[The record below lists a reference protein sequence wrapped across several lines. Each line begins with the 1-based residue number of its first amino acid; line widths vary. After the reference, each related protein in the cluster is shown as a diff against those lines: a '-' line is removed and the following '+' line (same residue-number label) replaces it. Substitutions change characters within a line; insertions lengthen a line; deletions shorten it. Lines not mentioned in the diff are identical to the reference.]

1 VAGIDR
7 KEKGEMMPTILRA
20 GCLGFLLF
28 VPFYA
33 LAQPGTL
40 PAVPLNP
47 PPNAP
52 WFDSSLPAS
61 QRAAALVSQMT
72 LEEKGKQLVNRA
84 AAIPRLGVPAYNWWS
99 EALHGVAIPGATTV
113 FPEPVGLAASFDPA
127 LVHQMAV
134 AISTEARVRYN
145 RERREGLYAG
155 LDFWSPNINI
165 FRDPRWGR
173 GQETYG
179 EDPFLTGQFGVAF
192 ITGLQ
197 GDDPE
202 HPRTIAT
209 PKHYAVHS
217 GPEPTRHSMDVTVSK
232 HDQIDTY
239 TPAFRAAIIDGK
251 AGSLMCAY
259 NRVNGQPACASD
271 FLLTDLLRNAWNFKG
286 YVTSDCGAIRDIYE
300 GHHFT
305 KSLAEAA
312 AVSLKHGV
320 DTDCA
325 DFGEGPVAAAKAY
338 SDAVSQGLVPQAV
351 MDQTLTRLFEARIR
365 LGMFDPAEAS
375 PYFSIPDSEMDSP
388 VHRAL
393 ALRAAR
399 ESMVLLKNDGLLP
412 LKKSM
417 KRILVVGPLADQVPV
432 LLGNYNGQP
441 SHAVTALEG
450 IRNAFPNARVTYQ
463 PGTNF
468 LRLAE
473 AVPAAALKTPDG
485 QPGVKG
491 EYFASSDLS
500 GPALM
505 TKIYPRLDFN
515 IRGSGLARA
524 IEAKG
529 AQSSRF
535 TGILI
540 PDRDGTFEIGMGTP
554 NTKLWLDDRLI
565 IDNPI
570 IPNAPPGPKTVEM
583 VLQQGHSYTLR
594 IEQTPSIGTPVRL
607 VWRHVPPHPQA
618 DAVKAAKDADVV
630 IAVVGIT
637 SALEGEEMKVDLPGF
652 QGGDRTSLDLP
663 KEEEDLQKAMKAT
676 GRKMAVVL
684 MNGSALGVNWAAA
697 HADAILDAWYPGEE
711 GGNAIGQTLAG
722 DNNPSGHLPVTFYT
736 GVDQL
741 PAFDDYAMARR
752 TYRYFTGK
760 PLYPFGHGLS
770 YTRFAYTGLKV
781 SPSLKAGDPLG
792 VDVTVKNSG
801 PRYGEAVP
809 QLYLGFPGA
818 PGQPLRALRGISR
831 LALQAGESRK
841 VHFDLSPRDLSS
853 VTEAGE
859 RVVAPGRYRISLG
872 EGQPGTGA
880 ATVAGQF
887 TVDGTVTLPQ

>member
-1 VAGIDR
+1 
-7 KEKGEMMPTILRA
+7 MLNRA
-20 GCLGFLLF
+20 NSVLLVFLF
-28 VPFYA
+28 AVPFNA
-33 LAQPGTL
+33 VAQPGTL

-52 WFDSSLPAS
+52 WFNTSLPVE
-61 QRAAALVSQMT
+61 QRVEALVSQMT

-84 AAIPRLGVPAYNWWS
+84 SAIPRLGVPAYNWWS

-127 LVHQMAV
+127 LVHEMAG

-145 RERREGLYAG
+145 RERRDGLYAG

-179 EDPFLTGQFGVAF
+179 EDPFLTAQFGVAF

-217 GPEPTRHSMDVTVSK
+217 GPEPTRHTMDIAISK

-239 TPAFRAAIIDGK
+239 TPAFRAAIVDGK

-259 NRVNGQPACASD
+259 NRVNGQPACAND

-286 YVTSDCGAIRDIYE
+286 YVTSDCAAIRDIYE

-325 DFGEGPVAAAKAY
+325 DFGEGPAAAAKAY
-338 SDAVSQGLVPQAV
+338 SDAVSQGLVGQSV
-351 MDQTLTRLFEARIR
+351 MDQSLTRLFAARIR
-365 LGMFDPAEAS
+365 MGMFDPPESS
-375 PYFSIPDSEMDSP
+375 PYFNIPDGEMDSP
-388 VHRAL
+388 THRAL
-393 ALRAAR
+393 ALRGAR

-412 LKKSM
+412 LKKSV

-441 SHAVTALEG
+441 SRAVTALEG
-450 IRNAFPNARVTYQ
+450 VRAAFPGSQVTFE

-468 LRLAE
+468 LRLAD
-473 AVPAAALKTPDG
+473 AVPTQALKTPDG
-485 QPGVKG
+485 QPGVKA
-491 EYFASSDLS
+491 EYFASTDLS
-500 GPALM
+500 GTPLL
-505 TKIYPRLDFN
+505 TKIDARLDFAL
-515 IRGSGLARA
+515 RGSAAARA
-524 IEAKG
+524 VVAPG
-529 AQSSRF
+529 VRSSRF
-535 TGILI
+535 SGTLT
-540 PDRDGTFEIGMGTP
+540 PDQGGTYEIGMATA
-554 NTKLWLDDRLI
+554 NTKLWLDDTLVV
-565 IDNPI
+565 DNTVSQDTQR
-570 IPNAPPGPKTVEM
+570 GPKTIEM
-583 VLQQGHSYTLR
+583 PLQQGHAYVLR
-594 IEQTPSIGTPVRL
+594 IEQTPSPGTPVRL
-607 VWRHVPPHPQA
+607 VWRHVIPDPQA

-637 SALEGEEMKVDLPGF
+637 SQLEGEEMNVNVPGF
-652 QGGDRTSLDLP
+652 KGGDRTSLDLP
-663 KEEEDLQKAMKAT
+663 KEEEDLLKAVKAT

-684 MNGSALGVNWAAA
+684 MNGSALSVNWAAQN
-697 HADAILDAWYPGEE
+697 ADAILDAWYPGEE
-711 GGNAIGQTLAG
+711 GGTAIAQTLAG
-722 DNNPSGHLPVTFYT
+722 DNNPSGHLPVTFYA

-741 PAFDDYAMARR
+741 PAFDDYAMANR
-752 TYRYFTGK
+752 TYRYFNGK

-770 YTRFAYTGLKV
+770 YTRFTYSGLKV
-781 SPSLKAGDPLG
+781 APSLKAGDQLG
-792 VDVTVKNSG
+792 VDVTVKNTG
-801 PRYGEAVP
+801 DRYGEAVG
-809 QLYLGFPGA
+809 QLYLGFPGQA
-818 PGQPLRALRGISR
+818 GQPLRALRGMR
-831 LALQAGESRK
+831 RVALKVGESRTI
-841 VHFDLSPRDLSS
+841 HFDLSSRDLSS
-853 VTEAGE
+853 VTAAGD
-859 RVVAPGRYRISLG
+859 RVVAPGAYRITIG

-880 ATVAGQF
+880 AVVEGKFTVAG
-887 TVDGTVTLPQ
+887 TEALPQ

>member
-1 VAGIDR
+1 MLNYTKAV
-7 KEKGEMMPTILRA
+7 
-20 GCLGFLLF
+20 FLSVLLT
-28 VPFYA
+28 VPFKA

-52 WFDSSLPAS
+52 WFNASLPVE
-61 QRAAALVSQMT
+61 QRAQALVSQMT

-84 AAIPRLGVPAYNWWS
+84 SAIPRLGVPAYNWWS

-127 LVHQMAV
+127 LVHEMAV

-179 EDPFLTGQFGVAF
+179 EDPFLTAQFGVAF

-197 GDDPE
+197 GGDPE

-209 PKHYAVHS
+209 PKHFAVHS
-217 GPEPTRHSMDVTVSK
+217 GPEPTRHAMDVTVSK
-232 HDQIDTY
+232 HDEVDTY
-239 TPAFRAAIIDGK
+239 TPAFRAAIVDGK

-271 FLLTDLLRNAWNFKG
+271 FLLTDLLRDAWNFKG

-325 DFGEGPVAAAKAY
+325 DFGEGPVAGAKAY
-338 SDAVSQGLVPQAV
+338 SDAVSLGLVPQSV
-351 MDQTLTRLFEARIR
+351 MDQSLTRLFEARIR
-365 LGMFDPAEAS
+365 MGMFDPPEAS
-375 PYFSIPDSEMDSP
+375 PHFSIPDSEMDSP
-388 VHRAL
+388 THRAL
-393 ALRAAR
+393 TLRAAR
-399 ESMVLLKNDGLLP
+399 ESLVLLKNNGLLP
-412 LKKSM
+412 LKKSV

-441 SHAVTALEG
+441 SHAVTALDG
-450 IRNAFPNARVTYQ
+450 IKAGFPDARVTFQ

-468 LRLAE
+468 LRLAD
-473 AVPAAALKTPDG
+473 AVPASALKTPDG

-500 GPALM
+500 GTPLL
-505 TKIYPRLDFN
+505 TKTYARLDFA

-524 IEAKG
+524 IEAQG
-529 AQSSRF
+529 AKSSRF
-535 TGILI
+535 SGTLT
-540 PDRDGTFEIGMGTP
+540 PDQGGTYEIGMGTP
-554 NTKLWLDDRLI
+554 NTKLWLDDKLI
-565 IDNPI
+565 VDNTV
-570 IPNAPPGPKTVEM
+570 NQDTQRGPKTIEM
-583 VLQQGHSYTLR
+583 PLQKDHAYTLR

-607 VWRHVPPHPQA
+607 MWRHVIADPQA
-618 DAVKAAKDADVV
+618 DAVRAAQDADVV

-637 SALEGEEMKVDLPGF
+637 SQLEGEEMNVNLPGF
-652 QGGDRTSLDLP
+652 KGGDRTSLDLP
-663 KEEEDLQKAMKAT
+663 KDEEDLLKAMKAT
-676 GRKMAVVL
+676 GRKMVVVL

-697 HADAILDAWYPGEE
+697 NADAILDAWYPGEE
-711 GGNAIGQTLAG
+711 GGSAIGQTLAG

-736 GVDQL
+736 GVEQL
-741 PAFDDYAMARR
+741 PAFDDYSMAGR

-770 YTRFAYTGLKV
+770 YTRFAYSGLKV
-781 SPSLKAGDPLG
+781 APSLKAGEQLG
-792 VDVTVKNSG
+792 VDVTVKNAG
-801 PRYGEAVP
+801 PRYGEAVA
-809 QLYLGFPGA
+809 QLYLAFPGA
-818 PGQPLRALRGISR
+818 AGQPLRALRGVR
-831 LALQAGESRK
+831 RVALQAGESRNI
-841 VHFDLSPRDLSS
+841 HFDLTPRDLSS
-853 VTEAGE
+853 VTVSGDC
-859 RVVAPGRYRISLG
+859 VVAPGDYRITVG

-880 ATVAGQF
+880 AIVAGKF
-887 TVDGTVTLPQ
+887 RIAGTTTLPQ

>member
-1 VAGIDR
+1 
-7 KEKGEMMPTILRA
+7 MLNRA
-20 GCLGFLLF
+20 NFVLLGFLLA
-28 VPFYA
+28 VPLNA
-33 LAQPGTL
+33 VAQPGTL

-52 WFDSSLPAS
+52 WFNTSLS
-61 QRAAALVSQMT
+61 VEERAGALVSQMT
-72 LEEKGKQLVNRA
+72 LEEKGRQLVNRA
-84 AAIPRLGVPAYNWWS
+84 SAIPRLGVPAYNWWS

-127 LVHQMAV
+127 LVHEMAI

-179 EDPFLTGQFGVAF
+179 EDPFLTARFGVAF

-217 GPEPTRHSMDVTVSK
+217 GPEPTRHTMDVAISK

-239 TPAFRAAIIDGK
+239 TPAFRAAIVDGK

-271 FLLTDLLRNAWNFKG
+271 FLLNDLLRGAWNFKG
-286 YVTSDCGAIRDIYE
+286 YVTSDCAAIRDIYE

-305 KSLAEAA
+305 KSLPEAM

-325 DFGEGPVAAAKAY
+325 DFGEGPVVAAQAY
-338 SDAVSQGLVPQAV
+338 SDAVSQGLVPQSV
-351 MDQTLTRLFEARIR
+351 MDQSLTRLFAARIR
-365 LGMFDPAEAS
+365 MGMFDPPEAS
-375 PYFSIPDSEMDSP
+375 PYASIPDSEMDSP
-388 VHRAL
+388 AHRAL
-393 ALRAAR
+393 ALRASR
-399 ESMVLLKNDGLLP
+399 ETMVLLKNNGLLP
-412 LKKSM
+412 LSKSM

-432 LLGNYNGQP
+432 MLGNYNGQP
-441 SHAVTALEG
+441 SHAVTALDG
-450 IRNAFPNARVTYQ
+450 IRAAFPASQVTYE

-468 LRLAE
+468 LRLAD
-473 AVPAAALKTPDG
+473 AVPASALKTPDG

-500 GPALM
+500 GTPLL
-505 TKIYPRLDFN
+505 TKVYPRLDFN

-524 IEAKG
+524 IEAQG
-529 AQSSRF
+529 AKSSRF
-535 TGILI
+535 S
-540 PDRDGTFEIGMGTP
+540 GTLTADQSGSFEIGMATP
-554 NTKLWLDDRLI
+554 NTKLWLDGTLI
-565 IDNPI
+565 VDNTI
-570 IPNAPPGPKTVEM
+570 NQDTQRGPKTVEM
-583 VLQQGHSYTLR
+583 PLQKGHTYSLR

-607 VWRHVPPHPQA
+607 VWRHVIPDPQA

-637 SALEGEEMKVDLPGF
+637 SQLEGEEMNVNVPGF
-652 QGGDRTSLDLP
+652 KGGDRTSLDLP
-663 KEEEDLQKAMKAT
+663 KDEEDLLKAVKAT

-684 MNGSALGVNWAAA
+684 MNGSALSVNWAAQN
-697 HADAILDAWYPGEE
+697 ADAILDAWYPGEE
-711 GGNAIGQTLAG
+711 GGTAIAQTLTG
-722 DNNPSGHLPVTFYT
+722 DNDPSGHLPVTFYT

-741 PAFDDYAMARR
+741 PAFEDYSMANR
-752 TYRYFTGK
+752 TYRYFSGK
-760 PLYPFGHGLS
+760 ALYPFGHGLS
-770 YTRFAYTGLKV
+770 YTRFAYSGLKV
-781 SPSLKAGDPLG
+781 APSLKAGDQLR

-801 PRYGEAVP
+801 GRSGEAVP

-818 PGQPLRALRGISR
+818 AGQPLRALRGINR
-831 LALQAGESRK
+831 VALQVGESRTL
-841 VHFDLSPRDLSS
+841 HFDLSARDLSS
-853 VTEAGE
+853 VTDAGD
-859 RVVAPGRYRISLG
+859 RVVAPGAYQISVG

-880 ATVAGQF
+880 AIVQGKF
-887 TVDGTVTLPQ
+887 TVTGTAALPQ

>member
-1 VAGIDR
+1 
-7 KEKGEMMPTILRA
+7 MLSRA
-20 GCLGFLLF
+20 NSVLLGFLLA
-28 VPFYA
+28 VPLNA
-33 LAQPGTL
+33 TAQPGTL

-52 WFDSSLPAS
+52 WFNTSLS
-61 QRAAALVSQMT
+61 VEERAGALVSQMT
-72 LEEKGKQLVNRA
+72 LEEKGRQLVNRA
-84 AAIPRLGVPAYNWWS
+84 SAIPRLGVPAYNWWS

-127 LVHQMAV
+127 LVHEMAI

-179 EDPFLTGQFGVAF
+179 EDPFLTARFGVAF

-217 GPEPTRHSMDVTVSK
+217 GPEPTRHTMDVAISK

-239 TPAFRAAIIDGK
+239 TPAFRAAIVDGK

-271 FLLTDLLRNAWNFKG
+271 FLLNDLLRGAWNFKG
-286 YVTSDCGAIRDIYE
+286 YVTSDCAAIRDIYE

-305 KSLAEAA
+305 KSLPEAM

-325 DFGEGPVAAAKAY
+325 DFGEGPVVAAQAY
-338 SDAVSQGLVPQAV
+338 SDAVSQGLVPQSV
-351 MDQTLTRLFEARIR
+351 MDQSLTRLFAARIR
-365 LGMFDPAEAS
+365 MGMFDPPEAS
-375 PYFSIPDSEMDSP
+375 PYASIPDSEMDSP
-388 VHRAL
+388 AHRAL
-393 ALRAAR
+393 ALRASR
-399 ESMVLLKNDGLLP
+399 ETMVLLKNNGLLP
-412 LKKSM
+412 LSKSM

-432 LLGNYNGQP
+432 MLGNYNGQP
-441 SHAVTALEG
+441 SHAVTALDG
-450 IRNAFPNARVTYQ
+450 IRAAFPASQVTYE

-468 LRLAE
+468 LRLAD
-473 AVPAAALKTPDG
+473 AVPGSALKTPDG

-500 GPALM
+500 GTPLL
-505 TKIYPRLDFN
+505 TKVYPRLDFN

-524 IEAKG
+524 IEAQG
-529 AQSSRF
+529 AKSSRF
-535 TGILI
+535 SGTLT
-540 PDRDGTFEIGMGTP
+540 PDQSGSFEIGMATP
-554 NTKLWLDDRLI
+554 NTKLWLDGTLI
-565 IDNPI
+565 VDNTI
-570 IPNAPPGPKTVEM
+570 NQDTQRGPKTVEM
-583 VLQQGHSYTLR
+583 PLQKGHTYSLR

-607 VWRHVPPHPQA
+607 VWRHVIPDPQA

-637 SALEGEEMKVDLPGF
+637 SQLEGEEMNVNVPGF
-652 QGGDRTSLDLP
+652 KGGDRTSLDLP
-663 KEEEDLQKAMKAT
+663 KDEEDLLKAVKAT

-684 MNGSALGVNWAAA
+684 MNGSALSVNWAAQN
-697 HADAILDAWYPGEE
+697 ADAILDAWYPGEE
-711 GGNAIGQTLAG
+711 GGTAIAQTLTG

-741 PAFDDYAMARR
+741 PAFEDYSMANR
-752 TYRYFTGK
+752 TYRYFSGK
-760 PLYPFGHGLS
+760 ALYPFGHGLS
-770 YTRFAYTGLKV
+770 YTRFAYSGLKV
-781 SPSLKAGDPLG
+781 APSLKAGDQLR

-801 PRYGEAVP
+801 GRSGEAVP

-818 PGQPLRALRGISR
+818 AGQPLRALRGINR
-831 LALQAGESRK
+831 VALQAGESRTI
-841 VHFDLSPRDLSS
+841 HFDLSARDLSS
-853 VTEAGE
+853 VTDAGD
-859 RVVAPGRYRISLG
+859 RVVAPGAYQISVG

-880 ATVAGQF
+880 AIVQGKF
-887 TVDGTVTLPQ
+887 TVTGTAALPQ

>member
-1 VAGIDR
+1 
-7 KEKGEMMPTILRA
+7 MLNRA
-20 GCLGFLLF
+20 NSVLLGFLLA
-28 VPFYA
+28 VPFQA
-33 LAQPGTL
+33 MAQPGPL

-52 WFDSSLPAS
+52 WFNTGLPVE
-61 QRAAALVSQMT
+61 QRAEALVSQMT

-84 AAIPRLGVPAYNWWS
+84 SAIPRLGVPAYNWWS

-113 FPEPVGLAASFDPA
+113 FPEPVGLAASFDPV
-127 LVHQMAV
+127 LVHEMAV

-179 EDPFLTGQFGVAF
+179 EDPFLTAQFGVAF

-217 GPEPTRHSMDVTVSK
+217 GPEPTRHTMDVAISK

-239 TPAFRAAIIDGK
+239 TPAFRAAIVDGK

-259 NRVNGQPACASD
+259 NRVNGQPACAND

-286 YVTSDCGAIRDIYE
+286 YVTSDCAAIRDIYQ

-305 KSLAEAA
+305 KSLEEAA

-325 DFGEGPVAAAKAY
+325 DFGEGPAVAAKAY
-338 SDAVSQGLVPQAV
+338 SDAVSQGLVPQSV
-351 MDQTLTRLFEARIR
+351 MDQSLNRLFAARIR
-365 LGMFDPAEAS
+365 MGMFDPPEAS
-375 PYFSIPDSEMDSP
+375 PYANIPDSEMDSP
-388 VHRAL
+388 AHRAL

-399 ESMVLLKNDGLLP
+399 ESMVLLKNNGLLP
-412 LKKSM
+412 LKKST

-441 SHAVTALEG
+441 SHAVTALDG
-450 IRNAFPNARVTYQ
+450 IKAAFPGSQVTYE

-468 LRLAE
+468 LQLAD
-473 AVPAAALKTPDG
+473 AVPASALKTPDG

-500 GPALM
+500 GAPLL
-505 TKIYPRLDFN
+505 TKVYARLDFN

-524 IEAKG
+524 IEAQG
-529 AQSSRF
+529 AKSSRF
-535 TGILI
+535 SGTLT
-540 PDRDGTFEIGMGTP
+540 PDQSGTFEIGMATP
-554 NTKLWLDDRLI
+554 NTKLWLDDKLI
-565 IDNPI
+565 VDNAI
-570 IPNAPPGPKTVEM
+570 TENAPPGPKTIEM
-583 VLQQGHSYTLR
+583 PLQKGHSYSLR

-607 VWRHVPPHPQA
+607 VWRHVVPDPQA

-637 SALEGEEMKVDLPGF
+637 SALEGEEMKVNLPGF
-652 QGGDRTSLDLP
+652 KGGDRTSLDLP
-663 KEEEDLQKAMKAT
+663 KDEEDLLKAMKAT

-684 MNGSALGVNWAAA
+684 MNGSALSVNWAAKN
-697 HADAILDAWYPGEE
+697 ADAILDAWYPGEE
-711 GGNAIGQTLAG
+711 GGTAIAQTLTG

-741 PAFDDYAMARR
+741 PAFEDYSMANR
-752 TYRYFTGK
+752 TYRYFNGK

-770 YTRFAYTGLKV
+770 FTRFAYSGLKLA
-781 SPSLKAGDPLG
+781 SSLKAGDQLG

-801 PRYGEAVP
+801 ARSGEAVP

-818 PGQPLRALRGISR
+818 AGQPLRALRGMSHV
-831 LALQAGESRK
+831 ALKAGESRTI
-841 VHFDLSPRDLSS
+841 HFDLSARDLSS
-853 VTEAGE
+853 VTAAGD
-859 RVVAPGRYRISLG
+859 RVVAPGVYRISIG
-872 EGQPGTGA
+872 EGQPDTGA
-880 ATVAGQF
+880 AIVEGKFNVT
-887 TVDGTVTLPQ
+887 GTAPLPQ

>member
-1 VAGIDR
+1 
-7 KEKGEMMPTILRA
+7 MLSRA
-20 GCLGFLLF
+20 NSVLLGFLLA
-28 VPFYA
+28 VPLNA
-33 LAQPGTL
+33 TAQPGTL

-52 WFDSSLPAS
+52 WFNTSLS
-61 QRAAALVSQMT
+61 VEERAGALVSQMT
-72 LEEKGKQLVNRA
+72 LEEKGRQLVNRA
-84 AAIPRLGVPAYNWWS
+84 SAIPRLGVPAYNWWS

-127 LVHQMAV
+127 LVHEMAI

-179 EDPFLTGQFGVAF
+179 EDPFLTARFGVAF

-217 GPEPTRHSMDVTVSK
+217 GPEPTRHTMDVAISK

-239 TPAFRAAIIDGK
+239 TPAFRAAIVDGK

-259 NRVNGQPACASD
+259 NRVNGQPACAND
-271 FLLTDLLRNAWNFKG
+271 FLLNDLLRGAWNFKG
-286 YVTSDCGAIRDIYE
+286 YVTSDCAAIRDIYE

-305 KSLAEAA
+305 KSLPEAM

-325 DFGEGPVAAAKAY
+325 DFGEGPVVAAQAY
-338 SDAVSQGLVPQAV
+338 SDAVSQGLVPQSV
-351 MDQTLTRLFEARIR
+351 MDQSLTRLFAARIR
-365 LGMFDPAEAS
+365 MGMFDPPEAS
-375 PYFSIPDSEMDSP
+375 PYASIPDSEMDSP
-388 VHRAL
+388 AHRAL
-393 ALRAAR
+393 ALRASR
-399 ESMVLLKNDGLLP
+399 ETMVLLKNNGLLP
-412 LKKSM
+412 LSKSM

-432 LLGNYNGQP
+432 MLGNYNGQP
-441 SHAVTALEG
+441 SHAVTALDG
-450 IRNAFPNARVTYQ
+450 IRAAFPGSQVTYE

-468 LRLAE
+468 LRLAD
-473 AVPAAALKTPDG
+473 AVPGSALKTPDG

-500 GPALM
+500 GTPLL
-505 TKIYPRLDFN
+505 TKVYARLDFN

-524 IEAKG
+524 IEAQG
-529 AQSSRF
+529 AKSSRF
-535 TGILI
+535 TGTLT
-540 PDRDGTFEIGMGTP
+540 PDQSGTFEIGMGTP
-554 NTKLWLDDRLI
+554 NTKLWLDDKLI
-565 IDNPI
+565 VDNAI
-570 IPNAPPGPKTVEM
+570 TENAPPGPKTIEM
-583 VLQQGHSYTLR
+583 PLQKGHSYVLR

-607 VWRHVPPHPQA
+607 VWRPVIPDPQA

-637 SALEGEEMKVDLPGF
+637 SALEGEEMKVNLPGF
-652 QGGDRTSLDLP
+652 KGGDRTSLDLP
-663 KEEEDLQKAMKAT
+663 KDEEDLLKAVKAT

-684 MNGSALGVNWAAA
+684 MNGSALSVNWAA
-697 HADAILDAWYPGEE
+697 HNADAILDAWYPGEE
-711 GGNAIGQTLAG
+711 GGTAIAQTLAG
-722 DNNPSGHLPVTFYT
+722 NNNPSGHLPVTFYT

-741 PAFDDYAMARR
+741 PAFDDYAMTNR
-752 TYRYFTGK
+752 TYRYFGGK

-770 YTRFAYTGLKV
+770 YTRFTYSGLKV
-781 SPSLKAGDPLG
+781 APSLRAGDQLG
-792 VDVTVKNSG
+792 VDVTVKNTG
-801 PRYGEAVP
+801 GRYGEAVG

-818 PGQPLRALRGISR
+818 AGQPLRALRGVSR
-831 LALQAGESRK
+831 AALQAGESRRI
-841 VHFDLSPRDLSS
+841 HFDLSARDLSS
-853 VTEAGE
+853 VTAAGD
-859 RVVAPGRYRISLG
+859 RVVAPGAYRISVG

-880 ATVAGQF
+880 AVVEGKFTVAG
-887 TVDGTVTLPQ
+887 TAALPQ

>member
-1 VAGIDR
+1 
-7 KEKGEMMPTILRA
+7 MLNRA
-20 GCLGFLLF
+20 KPVFLGLLLAIPLNAF
-28 VPFYA
+28 
-33 LAQPGTL
+33 AQPGTL

-52 WFDSSLPAS
+52 WFNTSLPVE
-61 QRAAALVSQMT
+61 QRAEALVSQMT

-84 AAIPRLGVPAYNWWS
+84 GAIPRLGVPAYNWWS

-127 LVHQMAV
+127 LVHEMAI

-179 EDPFLTGQFGVAF
+179 EDPFLTAQFGVAF

-209 PKHYAVHS
+209 PKHFAVHS
-217 GPEPTRHSMDVTVSK
+217 GPEPSRHSMDVVVSK

-239 TPAFRAAIIDGK
+239 TPAFRAAIVDGK

-259 NRVNGQPACASD
+259 NRVNGQPACAND

-325 DFGEGPVAAAKAY
+325 DFGEGPVAGAKAY
-338 SDAVSQGLVPQAV
+338 SDAVSQGLVPQSV
-351 MDQTLTRLFEARIR
+351 MDQSLTRLFSARIR
-365 LGMFDPAEAS
+365 LGMFDPSQAS
-375 PYFSIPDSEMDSP
+375 PYASIPDSEMDSP

-412 LKKSM
+412 LKRSV

-441 SHAVTALEG
+441 SHAVTALDG
-450 IRNAFPNARVTYQ
+450 IRAAFPGSRVTYE

-468 LRLAE
+468 LRLTD
-473 AVPAAALKTPDG
+473 AVPASALKTPDG
-485 QPGVKG
+485 QPGVRA
-491 EYFASSDLS
+491 EYFASTDLS
-500 GPALM
+500 GTPLL
-505 TKIYPRLDFN
+505 TKVDARLDFAL
-515 IRGSGLARA
+515 RGPAAARA
-524 IEAKG
+524 VEAPDAK
-529 AQSSRF
+529 SSRF
-535 TGILI
+535 SGTLT
-540 PDRDGTFEIGMGTP
+540 PDQSGTYEIGLSTS
-554 NTKLWLDDRLI
+554 NTRLWLDDKLVV
-565 IDNPI
+565 DN
-570 IPNAPPGPKTVEM
+570 AVSQSTQRGPKTIEM
-583 VLQQGHSYTLR
+583 PLQKDHAYTLR
-594 IEQTPSIGTPVRL
+594 IEQTPSAGTPVRL
-607 VWRHVPPHPQA
+607 VWRHVIPDPLA
-618 DAVKAAKDADVV
+618 DAVKAAKGADVV

-637 SALEGEEMKVDLPGF
+637 SQLEGEEMNINLPGF
-652 QGGDRTSLDLP
+652 KGGDRTSLDLP
-663 KEEEDLQKAMKAT
+663 KDEEDLLKAVKAT

-684 MNGSALGVNWAAA
+684 MNGSALSVNWSARN
-697 HADAILDAWYPGEE
+697 ADAILDAWYSGEE

-722 DNNPSGHLPVTFYT
+722 DNDPSGHLPVTFYT
-736 GVDQL
+736 GIDQL
-741 PAFDDYAMARR
+741 PAFDDYSMANR
-752 TYRYFTGK
+752 TYRYFSGK

-770 YTRFAYTGLKV
+770 YTRFAYSGLKAV
-781 SPSLKAGDPLG
+781 PSLKAGDPLG
-792 VDVTVKNSG
+792 VDVTVKNAG
-801 PRYGEAVP
+801 ARYGEAVP
-809 QLYLGFPGA
+809 QLYLGFPGTA
-818 PGQPLRALRGISR
+818 GQPLRALRGMSR
-831 LALQAGESRK
+831 VALKVGESRK
-841 VHFDLSPRDLSS
+841 IHFELSPRDLSS
-853 VTEAGE
+853 VTVAGD
-859 RVVAPGRYRISLG
+859 RIVAPGAYRITVG

-880 ATVAGQF
+880 VTVEGKI
-887 TVDGTVTLPQ
+887 TITGTAALPQ

>member
-1 VAGIDR
+1 MLSRTRAVFLGLLLV
-7 KEKGEMMPTILRA
+7 MPLKA
-20 GCLGFLLF
+20 S
-28 VPFYA
+28 
-33 LAQPGTL
+33 AQPGTL

-52 WFDSSLPAS
+52 WFDTNLSVAR
-61 QRAAALVSQMT
+61 RAEALVSQMT

-84 AAIPRLGVPAYNWWS
+84 SAIPRLGVPAYNWWS

-127 LVHQMAV
+127 LVHEMAV

-179 EDPFLTGQFGVAF
+179 EDPFLTAQFGVAF

-197 GDDPE
+197 GDDSE

-209 PKHYAVHS
+209 PKHFAVHS
-217 GPEPTRHSMDVTVSK
+217 GPEPTRHTMDVAVSK

-239 TPAFRAAIIDGK
+239 TPAFRAAIVDGK

-271 FLLTDLLRNAWNFKG
+271 FLLSDLLRNAWDFKG

-325 DFGEGPVAAAKAY
+325 DFGEGPIAGAKAY
-338 SDAVSQGLVPQAV
+338 SDAVSQGLVPQSM
-351 MDQTLTRLFEARIR
+351 MDQSLTRLFEARIR
-365 LGMFDPAEAS
+365 MGMFDPPEAS
-375 PYFSIPDSEMDSP
+375 PYFAIPDSEMDSP
-388 VHRAL
+388 THRAL

-412 LKKSM
+412 LKKSV
-417 KRILVVGPLADQVPV
+417 KHILVVGPLADQVPV

-441 SHAVTALEG
+441 SHAVTALDG
-450 IRNAFPNARVTYQ
+450 IKAAFPDASVTFQ

-468 LRLAE
+468 LRLAD
-473 AVPAAALKTPDG
+473 AVPGSALKTPDG
-485 QPGVKG
+485 QPGVKA

-500 GPALM
+500 GMPLL
-505 TKIYPRLDFN
+505 TKVYARLDFS
-515 IRGSGLARA
+515 IRGSGLGRA
-524 IEAKG
+524 IEAQG
-529 AQSSRF
+529 AKSSRF
-535 TGILI
+535 S
-540 PDRDGTFEIGMGTP
+540 GTLTPEQGGTYEIGLGTP
-554 NTKLWLDDRLI
+554 DTKLWLDDKLI
-565 IDNPI
+565 VDNTV
-570 IPNAPPGPKTVEM
+570 NQDTQRGPKTIEM
-583 VLQQGHSYTLR
+583 PLQKDHAYTLR

-607 VWRHVPPHPQA
+607 VWRHVIADPRA

-630 IAVVGIT
+630 IAIVGIT
-637 SALEGEEMKVDLPGF
+637 SQLEGEEMNVNLPGF
-652 QGGDRTSLDLP
+652 KGGDRTSLDLP
-663 KEEEDLQKAMKAT
+663 KDEEDLLRTMKAT

-684 MNGSALGVNWAAA
+684 MNGSALGVNWAAKN
-697 HADAILDAWYPGEE
+697 ADTILDAWYSGEE

-741 PAFDDYAMARR
+741 PPFDDYSMANR
-752 TYRYFTGK
+752 TYRYFIGK

-770 YTRFAYTGLKV
+770 YTRFSYSELKMV
-781 SPSLKAGDPLG
+781 PSLKAGDPLG
-792 VDVTVKNSG
+792 VDVTVKNVG
-801 PRYGEAVP
+801 TRYGEAVP

-818 PGQPLRALRGISR
+818 AGQPIRALRGIGR
-831 LALQAGESRK
+831 VALQAGESRK
-841 VHFDLSPRDLSS
+841 VHFELNDRDLSS
-853 VTEAGE
+853 VTVAGD
-859 RVVAPGRYRISLG
+859 RIVAPGAYRITVG

-880 ATVAGQF
+880 AIVQGQL
-887 TVDGTVTLPQ
+887 VVSGMAALPQ

>member
-1 VAGIDR
+1 MLNR
-7 KEKGEMMPTILRA
+7 TRA
-20 GCLGFLLF
+20 VFLGFLLA
-28 VPFYA
+28 VPFQA

-52 WFDSSLPAS
+52 WFNTGLPAE
-61 QRAAALVSQMT
+61 QRAQALVSQMT

-113 FPEPVGLAASFDPA
+113 FPEPMGLASSFDPA
-127 LVHQMAV
+127 LAHEMAV

-179 EDPFLTGQFGVAF
+179 EDPFLTAQFGVAF

-197 GDDPE
+197 GNDPE

-209 PKHYAVHS
+209 PKHFAVHS
-217 GPEPTRHSMDVTVSK
+217 GPEPTRHAMDVAVSK
-232 HDQIDTY
+232 HDQVDTY
-239 TPAFRAAIIDGK
+239 TPAFRAAILDGK

-325 DFGEGPVAAAKAY
+325 DFGEGPVAGAQAY
-338 SDAVSQGLVPQAV
+338 SDAVSQGLVPQSV
-351 MDQTLTRLFEARIR
+351 MDQSLTRLFEARIR
-365 LGMFDPAEAS
+365 MGMFDPPEAS

-388 VHRAL
+388 AHRAL

-399 ESMVLLKNDGLLP
+399 ESMVLLKNNGLLP
-412 LKKSM
+412 LKKSV

-441 SHAVTALEG
+441 SHAVTALDG
-450 IRNAFPNARVTYQ
+450 IRAAFPGASVAYE

-468 LRLAE
+468 LRLAD
-473 AVPAAALKTPDG
+473 AVPASALKTPDG

-500 GPALM
+500 GTPLL
-505 TKIYPRLDFN
+505 TKVYARLDFN

-535 TGILI
+535 TGTLT
-540 PDRDGTFEIGMGTP
+540 PDQSGTYEIGMATP
-554 NTKLWLDDRLI
+554 NTKLWLDDKLI
-565 IDNPI
+565 VDNPI
-570 IPNAPPGPKTVEM
+570 IPNAPPGPKTIEM
-583 VLQQGHSYTLR
+583 PLQQGHTYTLR

-607 VWRHVPPHPQA
+607 VWRHVPPNPQA
-618 DAVKAAKDADVV
+618 DAVKAAEDADVV

-637 SALEGEEMKVDLPGF
+637 SALEGEEMKVNLPGF

-663 KEEEDLQKAMKAT
+663 KDEEDLLKAVKAT

-684 MNGSALGVNWAAA
+684 MNGSALSVNWAARN
-697 HADAILDAWYPGEE
+697 ADAILDAWYSGEE

-741 PAFDDYAMARR
+741 PAFDDYSMSNR
-752 TYRYFTGK
+752 TYRYFSGK

-770 YTRFAYTGLKV
+770 YTRFAYSGLKV
-781 SPSLKAGDPLG
+781 APSIKAGGSLA
-792 VDVTVKNSG
+792 VDVTVKNAG
-801 PRYGEAVP
+801 TRYGEAVS

-818 PGQPLRALRGISR
+818 AGQPIRALRGINR
-831 LALQAGESRK
+831 VALQAGESRK
-841 VHFDLSPRDLSS
+841 VHFDLSARDLSS
-853 VTEAGE
+853 VTAAGD
-859 RVVAPGRYRISLG
+859 RLVAPGAYRIAIG
-872 EGQPGTGA
+872 EGQPGAGAVTVETKLTITGTA
-880 ATVAGQF
+880 P
-887 TVDGTVTLPQ
+887 LPQ

>member
-1 VAGIDR
+1 MRNRTKTVFITLALTL
-7 KEKGEMMPTILRA
+7 PLN
-20 GCLGFLLF
+20 
-28 VPFYA
+28 A

-52 WFDSSLPAS
+52 WFNTTLSPE

-113 FPEPVGLAASFDPA
+113 FPEPVGLAASFDPV
-127 LVHQMAV
+127 LVHQMAI

-179 EDPFLTGQFGVAF
+179 EDPFLTAQMGVAF

-197 GDDPE
+197 GDDPA

-217 GPEPTRHSMDVTVSK
+217 GPEPTRHSMDVAVSK

-239 TPAFRAAIIDGK
+239 TAAFRAAIVDGR

-259 NRVNGQPACASD
+259 NRVNGQPACAND

-325 DFGEGPVAAAKAY
+325 DFGEGPVAGAKAY
-338 SDAVSQGLVPQAV
+338 SDAIAQGLAPQAV
-351 MDQTLTRLFEARIR
+351 MDESLNRLFTARIR
-365 LGMFDPAEAS
+365 LGMFDPPEAS
-375 PYFSIPDSEMDSP
+375 PYASIPDSEMDSP
-388 VHRAL
+388 THRAL

-399 ESMVLLKNDGLLP
+399 ETMVLLKNNGLLP
-412 LKKSM
+412 LKKSV

-441 SHAVTALEG
+441 SHAVTALDG
-450 IRNAFPNARVTYQ
+450 IKAAFPDSQVTYQ

-468 LRLAE
+468 LRLAD
-473 AVPAAALKTPDG
+473 AVPASALKTPDG

-491 EYFASSDLS
+491 EYFASTDLTGS
-500 GPALM
+500 PLM
-505 TKIYPRLDFN
+505 TKVYPRLDFN

-524 IEAKG
+524 IEAQG
-529 AQSSRF
+529 ARSSRF
-535 TGILI
+535 TGTLT
-540 PDRDGTFEIGMGTP
+540 PDQSGTYEIGMGTP
-554 NTKLWLDDRLI
+554 NTKLWLDDKLI
-565 IDNPI
+565 VDNTV
-570 IPNAPPGPKTVEM
+570 NQDTQRGPKTIEM
-583 VLQQGHSYTLR
+583 PLQQGHVYALR

-607 VWRHVPPHPQA
+607 VWRHVIADPQS
-618 DAVKAAKDADVV
+618 DAVRAAKNADVV

-637 SALEGEEMKVDLPGF
+637 SQLEGEEMNVNLPGF
-652 QGGDRTSLDLP
+652 KGGDRTGLDLP
-663 KEEEDLQKAMKAT
+663 KDEEDLLKAVKAT

-684 MNGSALGVNWAAA
+684 MNGSALGVNWAAKN
-697 HADAILDAWYPGEE
+697 ADAILDAWYPGEE

-741 PAFDDYAMARR
+741 PAFDDYSMANR
-752 TYRYFTGK
+752 TYRYFKGK

-781 SPSLKAGDPLG
+781 APSLRAGEQLA
-792 VDVTVKNSG
+792 VDVTVKNVG

-809 QLYLGFPGA
+809 QLYLNFPGA
-818 PGQPLRALRGISR
+818 AGQPLRALRGMSR
-831 LALQAGESRK
+831 VALQAGESRK
-841 VHFDLSPRDLSS
+841 IHFNLDARDLSS
-853 VTEAGE
+853 VTMEGD
-859 RVVAPGRYRISLG
+859 RVVAPGVYRITVG

-880 ATVAGQF
+880 AMAAAQ
-887 TVDGTVTLPQ
+887 VTITGNAALPQ